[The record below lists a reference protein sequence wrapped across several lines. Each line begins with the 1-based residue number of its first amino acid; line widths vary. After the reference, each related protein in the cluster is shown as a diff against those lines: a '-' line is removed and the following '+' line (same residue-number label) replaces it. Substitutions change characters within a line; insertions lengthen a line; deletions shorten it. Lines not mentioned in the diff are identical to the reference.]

1 MTQHDWEMYL
11 AYLTGQVSAP
21 PLLTWQQ
28 MLTVGT

>member
-1 MTQHDWEMYL
+1 MQHDWEMHL

-28 MLTVGT
+28 MLIGSA